1 MVENLSGGQGF
12 LRLHQHLRRM
22 DWSKI
27 TPGVTQPE
35 YLILTALSV
44 HRQTQPES
52 EGVYVSALA
61 EELSVSVSMISKLL
75 KSMEEKDWILRTI
88 DRHSRRN
95 TFFSIASA
103 GQSIYDAAS
112 EQLRKFHQS
121 VVESIGQEKFAQLL
135 SSAATLF
142 RAYEDALGKL

>member
-1 MVENLSGGQGF
+1 MENLSGGQGF
-12 LRLHQHLRRM
+12 LLLHQHLRHM

-44 HRQTQPES
+44 HRQTQPDS
-52 EGVYVSALA
+52 QGLYVSSLA

-88 DRHSRRN
+88 DKHSRRN
-95 TFFSIASA
+95 TFVSIGPT
-103 GQSIYDAAS
+103 GQSVYDAAS
-112 EQLRKFHQS
+112 ERLRAFHQG
-121 VVESIGQEKFAQLL
+121 VVESIGQERFTQLL

-142 RAYEDALGKL
+142 RAYEDALSAL

>member
-1 MVENLSGGQGF
+1 
-12 LRLHQHLRRM
+12 M

-44 HRQTQPES
+44 HRQTQPGS
-52 EGVYVSALA
+52 QGLYVSSLA

-88 DRHSRRN
+88 DKHSRRN
-95 TFFSIASA
+95 TFVSIAPT
-103 GQSIYDAAS
+103 GQSVYDAAS
-112 EQLRKFHQS
+112 ERLRAFHQG
-121 VVESIGQEKFAQLL
+121 VVESIGQERFTQLL
-135 SSAATLF
+135 RSAATLF
-142 RAYEDALGKL
+142 QAYEDALSAL

>member
-1 MVENLSGGQGF
+1 MENLTGGQGF
-12 LRLHQHLRRM
+12 LLLHQHLRHM

-44 HRQTQPES
+44 HRQTQPDS
-52 EGVYVSALA
+52 EGLYVSSLA

-88 DRHSRRN
+88 DKHSRRN
-95 TFFSIASA
+95 TFVSIAPT
-103 GQSIYDAAS
+103 GQDIYDTAS
-112 EQLRKFHQS
+112 ERLRAFHLS
-121 VVESIGQEKFAQLL
+121 VVASIGPEKFTQLL

-142 RAYEDALGKL
+142 RAYEDALSAL

>member
-1 MVENLSGGQGF
+1 MENLSGGQGF
-12 LRLHQHLRRM
+12 LLLHQHLRHM

-44 HRQTQPES
+44 HRQTQPDS
-52 EGVYVSALA
+52 QGLYVSSLA

-88 DRHSRRN
+88 DKHSRRN
-95 TFFSIASA
+95 TFVSIAPPVRASTTPPLSA
-103 GQSIYDAAS
+103 
-112 EQLRKFHQS
+112 
-121 VVESIGQEKFAQLL
+121 
-135 SSAATLF
+135 
-142 RAYEDALGKL
+142 